1 MVKKLNIVGD
11 TNTIKYNPIT
21 IIFNNMINTN
31 FTHFSFFN
39 NLDIVTLIIAIN
51 MAGIIIQGIIA
62 PNNTSIQNL
71 IGGSW
76 ASANNNEE
84 NNIRNVIIINPILL
98 VNFSLIN

>member
-21 IIFNNMINTN
+21 IIFNNIINTN
-31 FTHFSFFN
+31 FIHFSFFN

-76 ASANNNEE
+76 ASVNNEE
-84 NNIRNVIIINPILL
+84 NNIINVIIINPILL

>member
-62 PNNTSIQNL
+62 PNNTSIRNL

-76 ASANNNEE
+76 ASANNEE
-84 NNIRNVIIINPILL
+84 NNIINVIIINPILL